1 MEIGTLFLKSNSTGI
16 ITFSELDWITNHQ
29 SNFTRLEESIA
40 IKLGRMLDAGSINI
54 GCRLKSWLSF
64 YFTNELS
71 RREKFIFSRKNP
83 LFKYLFLGFNL
94 SLISILG
101 FIWFNSAI
109 EKVVWIFC
117 ILELSLKN

>member
-1 MEIGTLFLKSNSTGI
+1 MEMGTLFLKSNSTGI
-16 ITFSELDWITNHQ
+16 ITFSELDWITTHQ

-54 GCRLKSWLSF
+54 GLPFEILISF
-64 YFTNELS
+64 YFNNEYQKEKKIFF
-71 RREKFIFSRKNP
+71 RERIHSLNIF
-83 LFKYLFLGFNL
+83 LFLGFNL

-109 EKVVWIFC
+109 EKVV
-117 ILELSLKN
+117 

>member
-16 ITFSELDWITNHQ
+16 ITFSELDWITTHQ

-54 GCRLKSWLSF
+54 GCRLKSWISF
-64 YFTNELS
+64 YLNNEVS
-71 RREKFIFSRKNP
+71 KKNIFSGKNSFFKFIS
-83 LFKYLFLGFNL
+83 FLGFNL
-94 SLISILG
+94 SLITILG

-109 EKVVWIFC
+109 EKVV
-117 ILELSLKN
+117 